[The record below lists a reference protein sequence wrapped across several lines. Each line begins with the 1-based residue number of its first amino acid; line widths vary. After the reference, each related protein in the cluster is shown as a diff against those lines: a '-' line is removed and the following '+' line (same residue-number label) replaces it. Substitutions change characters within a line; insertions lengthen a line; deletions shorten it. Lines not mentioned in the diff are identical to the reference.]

1 VNVSFPE
8 AEATI
13 GVAAW
18 AGGGKEGVT
27 IAGGL
32 IGETVCVGGKAG
44 GTAGVTVGVLSVS
57 ETGCG

>member
-1 VNVSFPE
+1 VNVSLPE
-8 AEATI
+8 AGATI

-44 GTAGVTVGVLSVS
+44 GTVGVTVGALPVS
-57 ETGCG
+57 ETGCC